1 MIKKSF
7 FGIIF
12 ILLFSSCE
20 NKIYHPSEFFLINKC
35 DYPIEVRSSALVRY
49 SDGYKEESIRD
60 LVLSGDTLSLRRIR
74 ATDSVNISDVFTK
87 LEIYKESKLWN
98 IDIMDIKKWNRNK
111 ISEEKIE
118 FTFEIKPNSF
128 E

>member
-7 FGIIF
+7 FGILLIV
-12 ILLFSSCE
+12 LFSSCE
-20 NKIYHPSEFFLINKC
+20 NKVYHPSEFFLINECKF
-35 DYPIEVRSSALVRY
+35 PIEVRSSALVRY
-49 SDGYKEESIRD
+49 SDGYQEESIRD

-87 LEIYKESKLWN
+87 IEIYKESKLSKIN
-98 IDIMDIKKWNRNK
+98 IMDIKKWNRNK
-111 ISEEKIE
+111 ISEKKIE
-118 FTFEIKPNSF
+118 FTLKIKPNSF